1 VEGKLERFVVKNL
14 DVFAAETAQ
23 AIIGDTASSDAG
35 KVDNLVT
42 KALGVLQE
50 NGVYAGLLYL
60 YSRTEG
66 QDKVIAKKTRERLL
80 SLLPKL
86 ELRAVTGMEASVA
99 LEFLIE
105 EVCNDLD
112 TLLLVKQVWEQTL
125 IYTRYGAKA
134 RSVEEAR
141 S

>member
-1 VEGKLERFVVKNL
+1 MKNL
-14 DVFAAETAQ
+14 DMFAAETAQ
-23 AIIGDTASSDAG
+23 AIIGDTESLDAG
-35 KVDNLVT
+35 KVDTLVS

-60 YSRTEG
+60 YSRTEE
-66 QDKVIAKKTRERLL
+66 QDKVIAKMTRERLL
-80 SLLPKL
+80 SLLPQL

-99 LEFLIE
+99 LNHLIE
-105 EVCNDLD
+105 KVCNDLD

-125 IYTRYGAKA
+125 IYARYGAKA
-134 RSVEEAR
+134 RSVEEGQ